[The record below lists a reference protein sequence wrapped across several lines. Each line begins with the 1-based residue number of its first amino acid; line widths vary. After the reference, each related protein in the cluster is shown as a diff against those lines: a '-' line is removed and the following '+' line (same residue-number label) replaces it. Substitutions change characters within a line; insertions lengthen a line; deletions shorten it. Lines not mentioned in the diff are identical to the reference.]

1 MFVKGR
7 RAAVEVHVRNHERTA
22 IIEVQGEVD
31 LYTSPRM
38 REAIVRTAS
47 AKTATVVVDLSGVNY
62 MDSSGV
68 ATLVEGLQLSRGYG
82 GIFRLAGLAGAVR
95 EVFKFAKLEKVFEIY
110 PDANR
115 ALAGSRG

>member
-1 MFVKGR
+1 
-7 RAAVEVHVRNHERTA
+7 VEVHIRNHERTA

-38 REAIVRTAS
+38 REAIIQAAS
-47 AKTATVVVDLSGVNY
+47 VKTPTVVVDLSGVGY

-82 GIFRLAGLAGAVR
+82 GAFRLAGLGSAVR

-110 PDANR
+110 SDAAR
-115 ALAGSRG
+115 ALAGPNR

>member
-1 MFVKGR
+1 M
-7 RAAVEVHVRNHERTA
+7 EVHIRNHETAA

-38 REAIVRTAS
+38 REAIIGVTS
-47 AKTATVVVDLSGVNY
+47 ARRPTVVVDLSGVEY

-82 GIFRLAGLAGAVR
+82 GAFRLAGLGGTVR
-95 EVFKFAKLEKVFEIY
+95 EVFRFARLEKVFDIY
-110 PDANR
+110 QDADR
-115 ALAGSRG
+115 ALAGPVG

>member
-1 MFVKGR
+1 M
-7 RAAVEVHVRNHERTA
+7 EVHIRNHERTA

-38 REAIVRTAS
+38 REAIIQAAS
-47 AKTATVVVDLSGVNY
+47 VKTPTVVVDLSGVGY

-82 GIFRLAGLAGAVR
+82 GAFRLAGLGSAVR

-110 PDANR
+110 SDAAR
-115 ALAGSRG
+115 ALAGPNR

>member
-1 MFVKGR
+1 M
-7 RAAVEVHVRNHERTA
+7 EVHVRNHERAA

-38 REAIVRTAS
+38 REAIIQTAS
-47 AKTATVVVDLSGVNY
+47 DKTPMVVVDLSGVGY

-68 ATLVEGLQLSRGYG
+68 ATLVEGLQFSRGYG
-82 GIFRLAGLAGAVR
+82 GAFRLAGLGGAVR

-115 ALAGSRG
+115 ALAGAKG

>member
-1 MFVKGR
+1 M
-7 RAAVEVHVRNHERTA
+7 EVHVRNHERAA

-38 REAIVRTAS
+38 REAIVQTAS
-47 AKTATVVVDLSGVNY
+47 AKTPTVVVDLSGVGY

-82 GIFRLAGLAGAVR
+82 GTFRLAGLGGAVR

-110 PDANR
+110 PDATR
-115 ALAGSRG
+115 ALAGPAASSPGAT

>member
-1 MFVKGR
+1 M
-7 RAAVEVHVRNHERTA
+7 EVHVRNHERAA
-22 IIEVQGEVD
+22 IIEVRGEVD

-38 REAIVRTAS
+38 RQAIVETALARTP
-47 AKTATVVVDLSGVNY
+47 TVVVDLSGVGY

-82 GIFRLAGLAGAVR
+82 GAFRLAGLGGPVR

-110 PDANR
+110 SDATR
-115 ALAGSRG
+115 ALAGSQG

>member
-1 MFVKGR
+1 M
-7 RAAVEVHVRNHERTA
+7 EVHVRNHERAAT
-22 IIEVQGEVD
+22 IEVQGEVD

-38 REAIVRTAS
+38 REAIVRMAS
-47 AKTATVVVDLSGVNY
+47 GKTPLVVVDLSAVKY

-82 GIFRLAGLAGAVR
+82 GVFRLAGLGGAVR

-110 PDANR
+110 PDATR
-115 ALAGSRG
+115 ALIGPKG

>member
-1 MFVKGR
+1 M
-7 RAAVEVHVRNHERTA
+7 EVHIRNHERTA
-22 IIEVQGEVD
+22 IIEVRGEVD

-38 REAIVRTAS
+38 REAIIQTAS
-47 AKTATVVVDLSGVNY
+47 VKTPTVVVDLSGVGY

-82 GIFRLAGLAGAVR
+82 GAFRLAGLGSAVR

-110 PDANR
+110 SDAAR
-115 ALAGSRG
+115 ALAGPNR